1 MLWFSNV
8 NKYVWSRERTPYFT
22 APEDMT
28 EVQARHELFAY
39 TILLGS
45 VFAIV
50 ALGGLIASLRDP
62 ALPQVLWLLC
72 GSIVLWACVGLVR
85 TRDPLAAWTVAL
97 APAAILVQTIQSAIQ
112 AGALGPD
119 RILIMGVVLVLL
131 RYGWRVV
138 RIARCHRV
146 VRGAEQG
153 AEQGAARAAVDETA
167 SDDAPT
173 KE

>member
-28 EVQARHELFAY
+28 EAQASHELFAY
-39 TILLGS
+39 AILLGS

-62 ALPQVLWLLC
+62 ALPQVFWLLC
-72 GSIVLWACVGLVR
+72 GSIVIWACVGLVR
-85 TRDPLAAWTVAL
+85 TREPLAAWTVAL
-97 APAAILVQTIQSAIQ
+97 APATILVQTIHSAVQ

-119 RILIMGVVLVLL
+119 RLLIMGVVLVLL
-131 RYGWRVV
+131 RYGWRVI
-138 RIARCHRV
+138 RIARCQRD
-146 VRGAEQG
+146 A
-153 AEQGAARAAVDETA
+153 QGAARAAAEDTA
-167 SDDAPT
+167 SDDAPS
-173 KE
+173 KD